1 MFHFQSSAAASVGD
15 GRRLLNAVQIDADA
29 DADADIRYQIEMLMS
44 TVCRSQNPTELADAA
59 GSKRWTSD
67 DHFVCSSSIVR

>member
-59 GSKRWTSD
+59 ESKRWTSD

>member
-1 MFHFQSSAAASVGD
+1 MFHFQPSAAASVGD
-15 GRRLLNAVQIDADA
+15 GRRLLNAGQIDA

-59 GSKRWTSD
+59 GFQRWTSD
-67 DHFVCSSSIVR
+67 DHFVCSSLIVR

>member
-1 MFHFQSSAAASVGD
+1 MFHFQPSAAASVGD
-15 GRRLLNAVQIDADA
+15 GRRLLNAGQIDADA